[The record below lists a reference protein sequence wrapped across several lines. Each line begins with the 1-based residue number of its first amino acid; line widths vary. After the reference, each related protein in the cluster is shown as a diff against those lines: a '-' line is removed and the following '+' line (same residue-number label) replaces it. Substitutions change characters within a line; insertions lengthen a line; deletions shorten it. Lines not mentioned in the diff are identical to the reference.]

1 MSNHEVRALKLRVL
15 SIMPKIP
22 EFRSE
27 FEWKGPFWFLLT
39 GIFGIT
45 SEGGPLIS
53 VGIFRPKFTVP
64 SLTNRFLAL
73 GNSEKE

>member
-1 MSNHEVRALKLRVL
+1 ME
-15 SIMPKIP
+15 
-22 EFRSE
+22 RSVSV
-27 FEWKGPFWFLLT
+27 FMT

-64 SLTNRFLAL
+64 FLTNRFLAL